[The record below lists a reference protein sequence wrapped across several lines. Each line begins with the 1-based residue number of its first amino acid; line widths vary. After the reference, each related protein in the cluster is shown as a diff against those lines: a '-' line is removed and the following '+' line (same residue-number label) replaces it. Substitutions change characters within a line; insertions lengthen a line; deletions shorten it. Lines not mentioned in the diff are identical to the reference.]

1 MLIYIIYTHMEIYV
15 YVCAYIYVYSI
26 LLFLQ
31 RETIFGSKKKN
42 RKRES

>member
-1 MLIYIIYTHMEIYV
+1 MVIYIIYTHMEIYV
-15 YVCAYIYVYSI
+15 YVYVYIYVYSI

-31 RETIFGSKKKN
+31 RETIFGSKKN